1 MQSIDKL
8 MDAVAKYLSD
18 SKQIPGEFLFSKIDL
33 KYAYSQIPLHPSIQ
47 KHCNFNILGGKSTG
61 TYRFINGFY
70 GLSDMPAIFQK
81 TIDKT
86 LENIPNKFNFLDDIL
101 IITKGT
107 ITDHVSD
114 IKLILKGLDEEN
126 LAIKLEK
133 CEFAKQNITWLGYNI
148 TQSGISPNDKKTDS
162 IKSLEPPKTLKQL
175 RSLMG
180 SIHQL
185 IKFIP
190 NLASLLDPIRPL
202 LKKENIVNN
211 KIKWSNEHTDAL
223 NNIKNKI
230 AEITEQKHFDK
241 EKPTRVKCDAS
252 HKGIGATLEQ
262 WDHNGWFP
270 IAYASRFLNTAEQ
283 KYSTNELEL
292 LAVVWATEHFRY
304 YLYGSEFTIATDHQ
318 ALLSALKS
326 NRGNKSNFSRLT
338 RWVDRLLP
346 FTFKI

>member
-1 MQSIDKL
+1 
-8 MDAVAKYLSD
+8 
-18 SKQIPGEFLFSKIDL
+18 
-33 KYAYSQIPLHPSIQ
+33 
-47 KHCNFNILGGKSTG
+47 
-61 TYRFINGFY
+61 
-70 GLSDMPAIFQK
+70 
-81 TIDKT
+81 
-86 LENIPNKFNFLDDIL
+86 
-101 IITKGT
+101 
-107 ITDHVSD
+107 
-114 IKLILKGLDEEN
+114 
-126 LAIKLEK
+126 
-133 CEFAKQNITWLGYNI
+133 
-148 TQSGISPNDKKTDS
+148 
-162 IKSLEPPKTLKQL
+162 
-175 RSLMG
+175 MG

-241 EKPTRVKCDAS
+241 EKPIRVKCDAS
-252 HKGIGATLEQ
+252 HKGIGAILEQ
-262 WDHNGWFP
+262 LDHNGWFP

-318 ALLSALKS
+318 ALLSALK
-326 NRGNKSNFSRLT
+326 
-338 RWVDRLLP
+338 
-346 FTFKI
+346 